1 MNELSA
7 ILEHCRRL
15 DLDGD
20 DSEAVLATVVHVKG
34 SAYRRPGARMLIMGD
49 GSRIG
54 TISGGC
60 LESDV
65 VRKAWWWTD
74 DGASIRS
81 FDNTNEDAAWDFG
94 LGCNGIITVLL
105 ERVNTPSVKR

>member
-1 MNELSA
+1 
-7 ILEHCRRL
+7 
-15 DLDGD
+15 
-20 DSEAVLATVVHVKG
+20 VLATVVHVKG

-81 FDNTNEDAAWDFG
+81 FDNTNEDA
-94 LGCNGIITVLL
+94 LGTSVSVVMASSRFYWNG
-105 ERVNTPSVKR
+105 